1 MIENLTEKEY
11 QEYINAHHNTALI
24 YLLKNQI
31 GLNAFQIWLILSL
44 IDKKGRNKCQNIDS
58 S

>member
-1 MIENLTEKEY
+1 MIKNLTDKEY
-11 QEYINAHHNTALI
+11 HEYINAHHNTALI

-44 IDKKGRNKCQNIDS
+44 LDNQEREKK
-58 S
+58 